1 MKTFVAALLLCA
13 SVAGAQTLTS
23 AECID
28 CHKDPSMGEKHV
40 DAAKFGASVHAPI
53 ECTGC
58 HSDVKAFP
66 HDPAP
71 ARPDCGQ
78 CHADAVKDYNL
89 SDHATSR
96 AKGVKGAPWCTDC
109 HGTHDILPKSDPKSR
124 TYHLRIPETCAKCH
138 TNATITKGHPLPAP
152 QVIQNY
158 FGSVH
163 GKGALEQGLVV
174 SAVCSDCHTAH
185 KVLPK
190 SNPESTV
197 AYKNVPNTCR
207 KCHEGIF
214 NQFETSTHGKL
225 WASGATRGPVCVTCH
240 TAHGIR
246 STESVSF
253 REGIA
258 SGCSNCHAKK
268 APTYQDSFHG
278 QATAL
283 GSMKTARCSDCHT
296 PHLNLPKADPKS
308 SVNPANLMKTCGK
321 CHTNVNAN
329 FATFQPH
336 ADPHDKAKS
345 PQVYYVY
352 NWLMKWLLVITFGFF
367 GLHTLLWLQRSIV
380 ALIRGELPRHD
391 GETQWI
397 TRFATKQRLTHI
409 AIVVSF
415 LALAATGLPLM
426 YSRLP
431 WGKTLAHLF
440 GGVGVSTVLHRLFAV
455 VTFGYALYHL
465 GFLLYGALVR
475 RDKRMFFG
483 PDSLLPRVRDLVD
496 MKNMFRWFFYRGP
509 WPRFDRWT
517 YWEKFDYFAVF
528 WGVPVIGLSGLML
541 WMAPTVTRILPGWAL
556 NVAMLVHGEEALLAV
571 GFIFTFHFFH
581 THLRPESFPMD
592 QVMFTGKVRLDRFRE
607 ERPDQYDRMMREG
620 QLADMLTGPPT
631 EDQVTFA
638 RWFGFASLFIG
649 LVLIVAI
656 YWSFLLRFFY

>member
-1 MKTFVAALLLCA
+1 MKIFAALLLCA
-13 SVAGAQTLTS
+13 SVVCAQDLKS
-23 AECID
+23 SDCVD
-28 CHKDPSMGEKHV
+28 CHKDPAMGDKHV
-40 DAAKFGASVHAPI
+40 DASKFAGSIHAPI

-58 HSDVKAFP
+58 HADVKAFP

-71 ARPDCGQ
+71 KRPDCAQ
-78 CHADAVKDYNL
+78 CHAGAVKDYNT
-89 SDHATSR
+89 SDHATSL

-138 TNATITKGHPLPAP
+138 ANAQVTKGHPLPAP

-190 SNPESTV
+190 TNPESTV

-225 WASGATRGPVCVTCH
+225 WAGGQTRGPVCVTCH

-246 STESVSF
+246 NTESASF

-258 SGCSNCHAKK
+258 TGCSNCHAKE

-283 GSMKTARCSDCHT
+283 GSLKTAKCSDCHT
-296 PHLNLPKADPKS
+296 PHLNLPKSDPKS
-308 SVNPANLMKTCGK
+308 SVNPANLRTTCGK
-321 CHTNVNAN
+321 CHENVNAN

-336 ADPHDKAKS
+336 ADPHDKARS

-352 NWLMKWLLVITFGFF
+352 NYLMKWLLVFVFGFF
-367 GLHTLLWLQRSIV
+367 GLHTILWLQRSIV
-380 ALIRGELPRHD
+380 AMIRGEVPRHD
-391 GETQWI
+391 GESQWI

-409 AIVVSF
+409 ALVVSF

-440 GGVGVSTVLHRLFAV
+440 GGVGVSTVLHRVFAV

-465 GFLLYGALVR
+465 CFLLYGAFVR

-496 MKNMFRWFFYRGP
+496 LKNMFRWFFYLGP

-528 WGVPVIGLSGLML
+528 WGVPVIGFSGLML
-541 WMAPTVTRILPGWAL
+541 WMAPFVTRILPGWAL

-607 ERPDQYDRMMREG
+607 ERPDQYDRMMADS
-620 QLADMLTGPPT
+620 QLADALTGPPT
-631 EDQVTFA
+631 EGQVTFA
-638 RWFGFASLFIG
+638 RWFGFASLFVG

>member
-1 MKTFVAALLLCA
+1 
-13 SVAGAQTLTS
+13 
-23 AECID
+23 
-28 CHKDPSMGEKHV
+28 
-40 DAAKFGASVHAPI
+40 
-53 ECTGC
+53 
-58 HSDVKAFP
+58 
-66 HDPAP
+66 
-71 ARPDCGQ
+71 
-78 CHADAVKDYNL
+78 
-89 SDHATSR
+89 
-96 AKGVKGAPWCTDC
+96 
-109 HGTHDILPKSDPKSR
+109 
-124 TYHLRIPETCAKCH
+124 
-138 TNATITKGHPLPAP
+138 
-152 QVIQNY
+152 
-158 FGSVH
+158 
-163 GKGALEQGLVV
+163 
-174 SAVCSDCHTAH
+174 
-185 KVLPK
+185 
-190 SNPESTV
+190 
-197 AYKNVPNTCR
+197 
-207 KCHEGIF
+207 
-214 NQFETSTHGKL
+214 
-225 WASGATRGPVCVTCH
+225 
-240 TAHGIR
+240 
-246 STESVSF
+246 
-253 REGIA
+253 
-258 SGCSNCHAKK
+258 
-268 APTYQDSFHG
+268 
-278 QATAL
+278 
-283 GSMKTARCSDCHT
+283 
-296 PHLNLPKADPKS
+296 
-308 SVNPANLMKTCGK
+308 MKTCGK

-352 NWLMKWLLVITFGFF
+352 NFLMKWLLIVTFGFF

-391 GETQWI
+391 GEAQWV

-440 GGVGVSTVLHRLFAV
+440 GGVGVSTVLHRVFAV

-541 WMAPTVTRILPGWAL
+541 WMAPTVTRLLPGWAL

-592 QVMFTGKVRLDRFRE
+592 QVMFTGKVPLDRFRE
-607 ERPDQYDRMMREG
+607 ERPDQYDRMMRDG
-620 QLADMLTGPPT
+620 QLADMLAGPPT

-638 RWFGFASLFIG
+638 RWFGFASLFVG